1 MLRGNGWGS
10 AENGNFMYYMSNC
23 IIYCCFIS
31 LCKVLLNSAVRHNR
45 VQNIPKICLNGLNG
59 AILHRV
65 PV

>member
-1 MLRGNGWGS
+1 MPKMVVL
-10 AENGNFMYYMSNC
+10 C
-23 IIYCCFIS
+23 IMCQI
-31 LCKVLLNSAVRHNR
+31 VLYIVVLFLSVKCSRTLAVRHNR